1 MRLPLEGLTV
11 IDLTEVW
18 AGPMATSLLGDLG
31 ARVIKIES
39 FPRASITRIPGG
51 PATRGYANNDATAP
65 RPWDRAAI
73 HNMANRNKYCVTLN
87 LTHPKG
93 VEVFKRIVPLAD
105 VLAEAFSVG
114 TMEKLGIGY
123 DTLKGIRPDLIMV
136 SMPGWGSD
144 GPYKGYVSLGS
155 SLDGFTGHH
164 ILRGYPDTDASYTG
178 VVQHPDAIGAVTLP
192 FSVLVA
198 LHNRNRTGEGQWI
211 DISQAESFI
220 PHLSRSFMD
229 SEMNGRD
236 LQLLGNRDYYM
247 APHGCYRC
255 LGEDSWVV
263 HHRVFGPGVGGTLPH
278 HGRPP
283 VGPGREVRPTPLSRH
298 RYQDD
303 LDGHIQEWTLSR
315 DKMEIM
321 HLLQEAGVP
330 AQAVMDDVDIY
341 SDPHLE
347 ARGFFERVSHPV
359 HRRVPIPRPPVE
371 AEQGRAGFQDPPG
384 RAGRAQR
391 VRLRH
396 PAGDERRGDPGHG
409 GPGHHRRRAPAAL
422 VGPRLTPPS

>member
-1 MRLPLEGLTV
+1 M
-11 IDLTEVW
+11 
-18 AGPMATSLLGDLG
+18 
-31 ARVIKIES
+31 
-39 FPRASITRIPGG
+39 
-51 PATRGYANNDATAP
+51 
-65 RPWDRAAI
+65 
-73 HNMANRNKYCVTLN
+73 
-87 LTHPKG
+87 
-93 VEVFKRIVPLAD
+93 
-105 VLAEAFSVG
+105 G

-211 DISQAESFI
+211 DISPGGVLHTPPQQVL
-220 PHLSRSFMD
+220 HGL
-229 SEMNGRD
+229 RD
-236 LQLLGNRDYYM
+236 ERPRPAAPGQPRLLHG
-247 APHGCYRC
+247 APR
-255 LGEDSWVV
+255 LLPVPGEDSWVV
-263 HHRVFGPGVGGTLPH
+263 ITVSSDLEWEGLCRTMGDPQWSL
-278 HGRPP
+278 
-283 VGPGREVRPTPLSRH
+283 EEKYADPLSRH

-359 HRRVPIPRPPVE
+359 IGEFRYPGHLWKLSKV
-371 AEQGRAGFQDPPG
+371 EQGFRIP
-384 RAGRAQR
+384 
-391 VRLRH
+391 
-396 PAGDERRGDPGHG
+396 PAGLGEHNEYVYGTLLGMSAGEIQDMADQGIIGDELPL
-409 GPGHHRRRAPAAL
+409 P
-422 VGPRLTPPS
+422 

>member
-1 MRLPLEGLTV
+1 MKLPLEGLTV

-18 AGPMATSLLGDLG
+18 AGPMGTSLLGDLG
-31 ARVIKIES
+31 ATVIKIES
-39 FPRASITRIPGG
+39 FPRPSITRITGG

-73 HNMANRNKYCVTLN
+73 HNMANRNKYNVTLN

-93 VEVFKRIVPLAD
+93 VEVFKRILPMAD

-123 DTLKGIRPDLIMV
+123 ETLKGIRPDLILV

-155 SLDGFTGHH
+155 SLDGFSGHH
-164 ILRGYPDTDASYTG
+164 ILRSYPDTDASYTG

-198 LHNRNRTGEGQWI
+198 LHHRNRTGEGQWI

-236 LQLLGNRDYYM
+236 LQPLGNRDYYM

-255 LGEDSWVV
+255 AGDDNWVV
-263 HHRVFGPGVGGTLPH
+263 ITVSSD
-278 HGRPP
+278 
-283 VGPGREVRPTPLSRH
+283 REWEGLCRAMGYPQWAREEKYADPLSRH
-298 RYQDD
+298 HHQDE
-303 LDGHIQEWTLSR
+303 LDGHIQEWTVSR
-315 DKMEIM
+315 DKTEIM
-321 HLLQEAGVP
+321 HTLQQAGVP
-330 AQAVMDDVDIY
+330 AQVVMDDADIY

-347 ARGFFERVSHPV
+347 ARGFFQRVDHPV
-359 HRRVPIPRPPVE
+359 IGDFRYPGHLWKLSKV
-371 AEQGRAGFQDPPG
+371 EQGFRIP
-384 RAGRAQR
+384 
-391 VRLRH
+391 
-396 PAGDERRGDPGHG
+396 PAGLGEHNEYVYGTLLGMSAQEIQGMADQGVIGDELPL
-409 GPGHHRRRAPAAL
+409 P
-422 VGPRLTPPS
+422 